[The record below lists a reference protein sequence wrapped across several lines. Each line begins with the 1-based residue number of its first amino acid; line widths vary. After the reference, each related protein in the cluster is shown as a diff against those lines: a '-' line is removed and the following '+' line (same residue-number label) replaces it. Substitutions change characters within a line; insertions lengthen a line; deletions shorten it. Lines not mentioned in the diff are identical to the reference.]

1 MASAEKSTNPVRGR
15 VASEANS
22 NAPQSSEKKPV
33 LKHLTNSTLWDSFRP
48 HVDKCNLQ
56 GSTKAM
62 QGANDRRSM
71 EELIGLGV
79 MNSNPDATAIGFFRE
94 RLRMRR

>member
-1 MASAEKSTNPVRGR
+1 MLTSAI
-15 VASEANS
+15 
-22 NAPQSSEKKPV
+22 
-33 LKHLTNSTLWDSFRP
+33 FR
-48 HVDKCNLQ
+48 
-56 GSTKAM
+56 STKAM